1 MSSLQSA
8 RPSSGM
14 TRGSHTSRIARMPV
28 TLTLAR
34 MDTQQISD
42 LFMIFNVSGD
52 GSMSKQEFVYCWNGW
67 IKKVQLNFYW
77 IHLQNFGRKQK
88 LKVCIGHCK
97 SELIFALMRKSLFC
111 GKVFDREVNLS
122 ISFPFK
128 NRQQPKNMTPCADEN
143 SLHSFFL

>member
-1 MSSLQSA
+1 
-8 RPSSGM
+8 
-14 TRGSHTSRIARMPV
+14 
-28 TLTLAR
+28 
-34 MDTQQISD
+34 
-42 LFMIFNVSGD
+42 
-52 GSMSKQEFVYCWNGW
+52 MSKQEFVYCWNGW

-122 ISFPFK
+122 ISFPVK